1 MSSPQGV
8 INPPYASRPPTWPPK
23 ASNLNPSDLQ
33 HHLFQEFVVF
43 GDNHKNRF
51 ASPARPPRSPG
62 NLPSRLQEASEW
74 ASRAPNWLPRPAQ
87 IASKS
92 FVLASMIH
100 PRAAQEPL
108 ECLQEPSRCLP
119 GPPRDVRKPPRA
131 SQPSKSLQEPQ
142 EAMQERPRAS
152 KMPPSPLFN

>member
-1 MSSPQGV
+1 MSSPHGV

-23 ASNLNPSDLQ
+23 ASNLRPSDLQ
-33 HHLFQEFVVF
+33 
-43 GDNHKNRF
+43 NHFFKNLYSSVKITKNRF
-51 ASPARPPRSPG
+51 ASPARPPRCPG
-62 NLPSRLQEASEW
+62 NLPSRLQEASKW

-87 IASKS
+87 IASRS

-108 ECLQEPSRCLP
+108 GCLQEPSRCLP
-119 GPPRDVRKPPRA
+119 DPPRDVQKPPRA

-142 EAMQERPRAS
+142 EAMQKRPRAS